1 MIQKN
6 RNEWLLKIKNKE
18 AIWKEACPFCDIKEE
33 RIIKEFDFWI
43 ILQNKYPYNWYTN
56 HLMAIPKKHRELTSD
71 LSLIEIKEFKK
82 VSIFM
87 KKYYN
92 KENYFSFIR
101 ETNWWKS
108 IKHLHYHYLPWILY
122 STKLESII

>member
-1 MIQKN
+1 
-6 RNEWLLKIKNKE
+6 
-18 AIWKEACPFCDIKEE
+18 
-33 RIIKEFDFWI
+33 
-43 ILQNKYPYNWYTN
+43 
-56 HLMAIPKKHRELTSD
+56 MAIPKKHRELTSD

-101 ETNWWKS
+101 ETN
-108 IKHLHYHYLPWILY
+108 
-122 STKLESII
+122 